1 MYVFRKPSGINIY
14 IFISV
19 SIYIYN
25 VVYKSTIM
33 EKNNKIKNNKILKI
47 TKKKKRKWGFG
58 EVISHEDRALMN

>member
-1 MYVFRKPSGINIY
+1 
-14 IFISV
+14 
-19 SIYIYN
+19 
-25 VVYKSTIM
+25 M